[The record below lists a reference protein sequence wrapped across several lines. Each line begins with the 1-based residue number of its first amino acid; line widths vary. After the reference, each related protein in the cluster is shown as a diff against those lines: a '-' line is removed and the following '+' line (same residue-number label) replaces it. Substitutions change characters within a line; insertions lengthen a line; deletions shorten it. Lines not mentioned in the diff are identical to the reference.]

1 MTIRHGRK
9 DSIAVIAVLLAAC
22 CVLAVGCSD
31 SSNSDARGE
40 GAASAIG
47 RPGTSE
53 LPAPT
58 EAAAPVVVRPDV
70 WEPPMLTEADVLA
83 DRLLRREG
91 NGLLLDAA
99 ERSDLADEIAPVLS
113 RIRDAYP
120 AVADIAVWAGYAF
133 GELLLGLEPSLF
145 EVVMS
150 LLEGQTEPVVLRTGN
165 AAFDTLNE
173 RLGLTAVD
181 VFSSF
186 ETVIFYFNEYL
197 NVPAAAAAYAALE
210 GVEYAEPNIYLGD
223 GPDIDAVKSAGR
235 WYVVARRAW
244 GDCPAGCI
252 YEELLF
258 FIVDDAEVNQVDP
271 TQAMGIAE
279 FMELVTNRGWQ

>member
-1 MTIRHGRK
+1 MPGVTTQHGRK

-22 CVLAVGCSD
+22 CVLAAGCSE
-31 SSNSDARGE
+31 STRSDAPGE
-40 GAASAIG
+40 
-47 RPGTSE
+47 T
-53 LPAPT
+53 
-58 EAAAPVVVRPDV
+58 AAPVVVRPDA
-70 WEPPMLTEADVLA
+70 WESPMLTEADILA

-99 ERSDLADEIAPVLS
+99 DRQELAGELGPILL

-145 EVVMS
+145 EAVMS
-150 LLEGQTEPVVLRTGN
+150 LLEGQTEPVVLRTGS

-181 VFSSF
+181 VFPRF

-210 GVEYAEPNIYLGD
+210 GIEYAEPNIYLGD

-235 WYVVARRAW
+235 WYVIVRRAW
-244 GDCPAGCI
+244 GDCPSGCI
-252 YEELLF
+252 NDELLF
-258 FIVDDAEVNQVDP
+258 FIVDDAGQSGRPHASDGHRRVQGARHEPRMAVSP
-271 TQAMGIAE
+271 KFWTS
-279 FMELVTNRGWQ
+279 WQLG

>member
-9 DSIAVIAVLLAAC
+9 CGIAVIAVLLAAC
-22 CVLAVGCSD
+22 CALAAGCSE
-31 SSNSDARGE
+31 STRSDAPR
-40 GAASAIG
+40 
-47 RPGTSE
+47 
-53 LPAPT
+53 
-58 EAAAPVVVRPDV
+58 EAAAPVVVLPGA
-70 WEPPMLTEADVLA
+70 WEPPMLTEADILA

-91 NGLLLDAA
+91 DGLLLDAA
-99 ERSDLADEIAPVLS
+99 DRQELAGELGPILL

-145 EVVMS
+145 EAVMS
-150 LLEGQTEPVVLRTGN
+150 LLEGQTEPVELRTGN

-181 VFSSF
+181 VFPRF

-210 GVEYAEPNIYLGD
+210 GIEYAEPNVYLGD

-235 WYVVARRAW
+235 WYVIVRRAW
-244 GDCPAGCI
+244 GDCPSGCI
-252 YEELLF
+252 NDELLF

-279 FMELVTNRGWQ
+279 FMELVMNRGWQ